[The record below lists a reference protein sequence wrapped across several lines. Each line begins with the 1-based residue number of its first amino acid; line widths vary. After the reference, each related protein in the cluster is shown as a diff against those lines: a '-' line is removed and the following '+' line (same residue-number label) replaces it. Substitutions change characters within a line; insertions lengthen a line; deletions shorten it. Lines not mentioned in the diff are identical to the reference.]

1 MKMHLLI
8 SAMATLALRALAIF
22 GGIELGRMAWK
33 GLGLP

>member
-1 MKMHLLI
+1 MKWHLLI

-22 GGIELGRMAWK
+22 GGIELGRLVWR